1 MLLLAGDIQKKGP
14 VILIC
19 LLVHGLALIAFG
31 FSPWFY
37 LCLPITV
44 IAGISDQ
51 IAAVTRN
58 ALILLMT
65 PNELR
70 GRMEAIRTTFTA
82 SAPPIGGIMG
92 GSVATA
98 IGASAAVVIGG
109 VVTITA
115 VVVADRIVP
124 AIRRTGSG
132 SEEPAE
138 AAETAPA
145 RA

>member
-1 MLLLAGDIQKKGP
+1 
-14 VILIC
+14 
-19 LLVHGLALIAFG
+19 
-31 FSPWFY
+31 
-37 LCLPITV
+37 
-44 IAGISDQ
+44 
-51 IAAVTRN
+51 
-58 ALILLMT
+58 MT

-82 SAPPIGGIMG
+82 SAPPIGSIMG

-132 SEEPAE
+132 SEEEPSAEPAQ
-138 AAETAPA
+138 A